1 MKKTA
6 MQSLIEELMPF
17 IDTSKTTPMAV
28 FLMVQEHLDMERE
41 QIQTAFTE
49 GDFSSADY
57 FNGVDDEAE
66 IYFKQTYGPENS

>member
-1 MKKTA
+1 

-28 FLMVQEHLDMERE
+28 FLMVQEHLDLERD

>member
-1 MKKTA
+1 

-41 QIQTAFTE
+41 QIQTAFTV
-49 GDFSSADY
+49 GDFCSADY

-66 IYFKQTYGPENS
+66 TYFKQTYGAENS

>member
-28 FLMVQEHLDMERE
+28 FLMVKEHLDLEQE
-41 QIQTAFTE
+41 QIQTAFTQ
-49 GDFSSADY
+49 GDLFSADY

-66 IYFKQTYGPENS
+66 TYFKQTYGPENS

>member
-1 MKKTA
+1 
-6 MQSLIEELMPF
+6 MQNLIEELMPF

-66 IYFKQTYGPENS
+66 TYFKQTYGAENS

>member
-1 MKKTA
+1 

-28 FLMVQEHLDMERE
+28 FLMVQEHLDLERE

-66 IYFKQTYGPENS
+66 TYFKQTYGPENS